1 MRREIN
7 GEVNDDAGKQNCV
20 ESGKGITRKGGNVD
34 EEANQAPRPEKKRD
48 WDEEL
53 QSKNAKRIEESRE
66 NRHRISAGSVRH
78 VIHIAMQSL
87 EKAEVAEVG
96 VVAPIVC
103 PVAEVQSEIRKQ
115 SQADEKNCEGD
126 I

>member
-20 ESGKGITRKGGNVD
+20 ESGKWITRKGGNVD

-53 QSKNAKRIEESRE
+53 QSKNAKRIEESSK
-66 NRHRISAGSVRH
+66 NRHGVSAGSVRH

-96 VVAPIVC
+96 VVAPIVR
-103 PVAEVQSEIRKQ
+103 PITEV
-115 SQADEKNCEGD
+115 
-126 I
+126 